1 MSAKMFKLFTIE
13 VLLGGVGAVGGAF
26 LGNVLGRGGL
36 LAGAVIG
43 GVAMVIVA
51 GHLACRLECIDR
63 RERFWVIG
71 GGIAGFLVACLVA
84 VATIS
89 SPAGPVSASLI
100 IGVGAVLGALLGRSP
115 HGEPEP

>member
-1 MSAKMFKLFTIE
+1 MSAKLLKLFMLE
-13 VLLGGVGAVGGAF
+13 VLLGGIGAVGGSI
-26 LGNVLGRGGL
+26 LGNAFGRGGL
-36 LAGAVIG
+36 FAGALVG
-43 GVAMVIVA
+43 GIAMVILA
-51 GHLACRLECIDR
+51 GYLACRLDCIDR

-84 VATIS
+84 LATIS

-115 HGEPEP
+115 HGEP

>member
-1 MSAKMFKLFTIE
+1 MTSKLLKLFLLE
-13 VLLGGVGAVGGAF
+13 VLLGGAGAVGGSIVGNAF
-26 LGNVLGRGGL
+26 GRGGL
-36 LAGAVIG
+36 FTGAVIG

-51 GHLACRLECIDR
+51 GHLACRLDCIER

-84 VATIS
+84 LATIS
-89 SPAGPVSASLI
+89 SPAGPLSASLI

-115 HGEPEP
+115 HGEP